1 MSWKQDVMVE
11 VKGIVKISNLHDLN
25 EWWNL
30 TMR

>member
-11 VKGIVKISNLHDLN
+11 VKGIVKISNLRDLN
-25 EWWNL
+25 EWWDL

>member
-1 MSWKQDVMVE
+1 MSWKQDVTVE
-11 VKGIVKISNLHDLN
+11 VKGIVKISNLCDLN

>member
-11 VKGIVKISNLHDLN
+11 VKGIVKISNLRDLN
-25 EWWNL
+25 EWLDL